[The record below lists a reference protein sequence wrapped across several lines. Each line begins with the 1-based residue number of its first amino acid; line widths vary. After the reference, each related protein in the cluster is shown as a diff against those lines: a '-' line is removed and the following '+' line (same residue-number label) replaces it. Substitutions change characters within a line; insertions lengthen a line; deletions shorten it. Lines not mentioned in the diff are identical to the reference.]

1 MPPAVETDRAG
12 LVAAL
17 STIGV
22 VDTDTVRVLRATDTM
37 RLDRPYTSPAL
48 VEAARERE
56 DLQVIA
62 EPSPIRFDDGEFAA
76 PTPHEAAVDEG

>member
-1 MPPAVETDRAG
+1 
-12 LVAAL
+12 
-17 STIGV
+17 
-22 VDTDTVRVLRATDTM
+22 M

-56 DLQVIA
+56 DLRVLA